1 MLSKITIKCIQTHNW
16 GDSLKELGYQ
26 TQEELTNK
34 ILTQNS
40 FINYEELTPLFQY
53 FNIKCNIYLS
63 DDKYKSNQW
72 IKINDKTEY
81 DKNQEEIYLWLHQ
94 GENQYIE
101 GYYESLINQ
110 EKKPTKFKQ
119 RLLQEM
125 QKLKTNDQ
133 PTYSKINIMQ
143 WNCNS
148 LGSYAKRSFL
158 IEQMYS
164 QNIQICFLQETMLL
178 KKDKLYISGY
188 KTYRAD
194 AEVRRKGTII
204 LISDELDCL
213 AYKTIQDD
221 ENGRYLQLKLKA
233 SNSIGEIIFNN
244 VYLEPNNQDIN
255 VIPQEIWD
263 SEHIIGDLNKQQTG
277 LEKKGV
283 YHFKNMGKIIQ
294 TIEIPKKISDHPILI
309 FQTEIP
315 IPLKEKYETK
325 IILDKNLIQ
334 WNKEKIIDI
343 TNDKNNPVFKDPKK
357 LIKQIR
363 HKIKFT
369 NEDYSQDF
377 EDIKEKEKQ
386 KFIELKKKKISEI
399 NQLLNA
405 QTLGKEPYQRLTSL
419 MQFNQTTKWWKPEN
433 QKEKEIVIKGFKEL
447 YKHDENKT
455 FNINETIDLMI
466 KQLDIIIK
474 DQTSEQIE
482 APTIPKS
489 RARDINGFNQ
499 RELME
504 IVKGENLNS
513 TAKRMKYIIEN
524 LIQNQTK
531 GILIHNKSKQ
541 LLKKKKDIITNSNDL
556 RGISIMPALIMT
568 LDKITILYAS
578 PKADTFLSKY
588 QHGGRS
594 NYSTNTAKL
603 NLIYAAKTKGFKY
616 SLLLDLSKAFDKVNR
631 EKLKTIITQIPN
643 QQLSQLLIYVLE
655 IYQKIDI
662 EIEG

>member
-1 MLSKITIKCIQTHNW
+1 MENIEMDAEINEEKPLNIQDLERTRAEGIDTQAFKSILISTGLKSEDWYLLSKITIKCIQTHNW

-133 PTYSKINIMQ
+133 PTYSKISIMQ

-255 VIPQEIWD
+255 VIPQEI
-263 SEHIIGDLNKQQTG
+263 
-277 LEKKGV
+277 
-283 YHFKNMGKIIQ
+283 
-294 TIEIPKKISDHPILI
+294 
-309 FQTEIP
+309 
-315 IPLKEKYETK
+315 
-325 IILDKNLIQ
+325 
-334 WNKEKIIDI
+334 
-343 TNDKNNPVFKDPKK
+343 
-357 LIKQIR
+357 
-363 HKIKFT
+363 
-369 NEDYSQDF
+369 
-377 EDIKEKEKQ
+377 
-386 KFIELKKKKISEI
+386 
-399 NQLLNA
+399 
-405 QTLGKEPYQRLTSL
+405 
-419 MQFNQTTKWWKPEN
+419 
-433 QKEKEIVIKGFKEL
+433 
-447 YKHDENKT
+447 
-455 FNINETIDLMI
+455 
-466 KQLDIIIK
+466 
-474 DQTSEQIE
+474 
-482 APTIPKS
+482 
-489 RARDINGFNQ
+489 
-499 RELME
+499 
-504 IVKGENLNS
+504 
-513 TAKRMKYIIEN
+513 
-524 LIQNQTK
+524 
-531 GILIHNKSKQ
+531 
-541 LLKKKKDIITNSNDL
+541 
-556 RGISIMPALIMT
+556 
-568 LDKITILYAS
+568 
-578 PKADTFLSKY
+578 
-588 QHGGRS
+588 
-594 NYSTNTAKL
+594 
-603 NLIYAAKTKGFKY
+603 
-616 SLLLDLSKAFDKVNR
+616 
-631 EKLKTIITQIPN
+631 
-643 QQLSQLLIYVLE
+643 
-655 IYQKIDI
+655 
-662 EIEG
+662 